1 MEFIDKSFNL
11 FKSPGFV
18 FPPLLQNES
27 LKLKDLRLF
36 VFEIFVCLYR
46 VCKTVT
52 SHLEDVKE

>member
-52 SHLEDVKE
+52 SKM